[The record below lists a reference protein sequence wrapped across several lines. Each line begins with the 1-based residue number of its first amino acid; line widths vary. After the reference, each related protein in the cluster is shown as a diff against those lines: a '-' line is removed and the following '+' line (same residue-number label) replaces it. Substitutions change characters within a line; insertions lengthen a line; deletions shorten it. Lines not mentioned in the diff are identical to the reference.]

1 MSAYYDSMRRRAQD
15 EGTALVLRPVA
26 PIAVPPASAATPVP
40 ASVATPVPAPVAMPV
55 TSPVDAGAF
64 DGLRQQLASRGN
76 GKALQALVFAGCNGA
91 ESCSGFVRAFGRSL
105 AHAGSRVLVA
115 DLARAFAGQ
124 GLELADAVRSAAA
137 LSTETLG
144 RGCLAECGTA
154 TQHGEKE
161 ALLRSPEFCTWLENQ
176 RAAFDYVLFA
186 APPAVRFAD
195 ALLLG
200 RACDGVILLVQSE
213 GTERTALTRAREQL
227 ERGGVDIVGAVL
239 DGVRAEPPSLVRRY
253 FGED

>member
-1 MSAYYDSMRRRAQD
+1 MSAYYDSMRRRAQE
-15 EGTALVLRPVA
+15 EGTALVVRPA
-26 PIAVPPASAATPVP
+26 ASIAVA
-40 ASVATPVPAPVAMPV
+40 PAPVASPLMP
-55 TSPVDAGAF
+55 PVDAGAF
-64 DGLRQQLASRGN
+64 DGLREQLASRGN

-105 AHAGSRVLVA
+105 ANAGSRVLIA
-115 DLARAFAGQ
+115 DLARVFAGQ
-124 GLELADAVRSAAA
+124 DLTELADAVRSATA
-137 LSTETLG
+137 LPTEALG
-144 RGCLAECGTA
+144 RGRLAECGTG

-161 ALLRSPEFCTWLENQ
+161 TLLRSPEFSVWLESQ
-176 RAAFDYVLFA
+176 RGAFDYILFA

-227 ERGGVDIVGAVL
+227 ERGGVTIVGAVL
-239 DGVRAEPPSLVRRY
+239 DGVRAEAPSLVRRY